1 MRNEPWLVVF
11 ANEFNGLETKRTRR
25 CEKCAW
31 MRMAVNVGALEEASR
46 IFSTLF
52 YSKMY
57 CTKICRYYVVV
68 SYCVSVL
75 HYFFGFI

>member
-1 MRNEPWLVVF
+1 MSLGSSYF
-11 ANEFNGLETKRTRR
+11 QMSITDLKRSERVGG
-25 CEKCAW
+25 EKCAW
-31 MRMAVNVGALEEASR
+31 VRMAVNVGGPEEASR